1 MKNSVYEFSMTSMAK
16 VLGKKKSPTFKERA
30 ARATKPGVGCLDSD
44 SSSSEE
50 EDVEME
56 EQK

>member
-1 MKNSVYEFSMTSMAK
+1 MTCVAK
-16 VLGKKKSPTFKERA
+16 ALGRKKSPTFKERA
-30 ARATKPGVGCLDSD
+30 ARASKPGVGCLDSD
-44 SSSSEE
+44 SSSSED

>member
-1 MKNSVYEFSMTSMAK
+1 MTGMAK
-16 VLGKKKSPTFKERA
+16 VLGKKRSMTFKERP

-44 SSSSEE
+44 SSSSED